1 MKKSHFLT
9 SAVFAFLAFAA
20 VNAVAQ
26 LSSAGTGVPVHV
38 VVTVEAHKG
47 GETPVYQP

>member
-20 VNAVAQ
+20 ADAVTQ
-26 LSSAGTGVPVHV
+26 LSSAGTEVPVLV
-38 VVTVEAHKG
+38 VVTVEARK
-47 GETPVYQP
+47 